1 MEPDPKQYPKVR
13 RPYNSNKLQCPICF
27 DTIQQ
32 PVKCLKCRNAFC
44 KRCCF
49 RLERCPMCRATPFKT
64 ITYEKIFKVF
74 KEIFFYRF
82 LSQVRLM
89 NNLKSGE
96 FLECSCTLCNF
107 RGHKEDFLEH
117 LIGCHKKT
125 FTDFFNMKIQTDR
138 KKNIVT
144 EILGEQFK

>member
-1 MEPDPKQYPKVR
+1 MESNSKSFLKNKR
-13 RPYNSNKLQCPICF
+13 FYNSNKMQCPICF
-27 DTIQQ
+27 ETIQQ
-32 PVKCLKCRNAFC
+32 PVKCLKCRNSFC
-44 KRCCF
+44 KKCCF
-49 RLERCPMCRATPFKT
+49 RLEKCPMCRATPFKT

-96 FLECSCTLCNF
+96 FLECSCSLCNF
-107 RGHKEDFLEH
+107 KGHKKEFLEH
-117 LIGCHKKT
+117 LVSCHKKT
-125 FTDFFNMKIQTDR
+125 FIDFFNMKIQTER

-144 EILGEQFK
+144 YFLSEQFK